1 MRSRLR
7 PLAGLVFLFVLT
19 VGVLLQARTAGH
31 VTTPKEQFG
40 FDLGD
45 DYFLANYKQLTE
57 YWKKLDQESD
67 RMTLVDIGETSEGR
81 RQLMAIITSPE
92 NHKKLARYKEISQR
106 LAHAEDLTEDQAHA
120 LATEGKA
127 VVWID
132 GGLHASEVLGAQQL
146 MELVYEM
153 VSRSDPETMR
163 FLNDVILLATQAN
176 PDGQDL
182 CADWYMREKDP
193 QKRSLAYL
201 PRLYSKY
208 VGHDDNRDS
217 YMSNIKETTNMNRQL
232 FVEWIPQIMYN
243 HHQTGPTGT
252 VLFAPPFRD
261 PFNYNFDPLIPL
273 GIDMVGAAMHS
284 RFAAEHKPGATMR
297 KGTGYSTWWNGGL
310 RTTVYFHNMIGLL
323 TETIGNPTPM
333 TIPFVP
339 QRQLA
344 NGDLPYPIAPQ
355 QTWHFKQSVEY
366 SMTANR
372 AVLDI
377 ASRYREQ
384 WLYNIYVMGKNSIAK
399 GSTDTWTVTPKKLEA
414 VNAAIAKDAGAKA
427 DAGGRGGRP
436 VSATAGGG
444 FLPTA
449 DVNYF
454 NSVLRDPAKRDP
466 RGYILPSDQP
476 DFLTATKFMNT
487 LIKNGITV
495 HRATAAFSVGGKQYP
510 AGSYVVKAAQAFR
523 PHVMDMFEPQDH
535 PNDFQYPG
543 GPPIPPYDITGWTLS
558 YQMGVKAD
566 RILDAFDG
574 PFEKI
579 TGGLIKPTPGAI
591 TGPASPAGYLLT
603 HAQNDAFVVVNRL
616 MKSGDEVYWLK
627 TGVSGQSGAAGAASA
642 APGTMYIPAR
652 PQTQAVLKKAATDLG
667 VSFVGVASKPDG
679 EMIKLKPVR
688 IGLWDTYGGSM
699 PSGWTRWLLEQYE
712 FPFEVVFPPTLD
724 AGNLKSKYDVLIFV
738 DGGIPTVTAP
748 TGRRGGGGGGGGFG
762 MPSAESI
769 PGEYRPQLGSV
780 TAAKTVPQIKTFLEE
795 GGTVLA
801 IGSSTSL
808 VEHLNLPLTNALVD
822 HTAEGDRP
830 LPQEKFYVP
839 GSLLQ
844 VSVDNTDPL
853 AYGMEKTATVF
864 FDSSEAFKMLP
875 DAPMKGVRTVAWF
888 DTATPLLSGWAWGQ
902 HYLEHAVAIADAN
915 VGKGKLFVFG
925 PEIAFR
931 AQPHGTFKLLFNGIY
946 YGPAYA
952 AAGATKT
959 ATPTA
964 ASAAR

>member
-19 VGVLLQARTAGH
+19 VGVLLQARAAGK

-67 RMTLVDIGETSEGR
+67 RMTVVDIGETSEGR

-92 NHKKLARYKEISQR
+92 NHKKLARYKEIAQR

-120 LATEGKA
+120 LAAEGKA
-127 VVWID
+127 VIWID

-153 VSRSDPETMR
+153 VSRNDPETMR
-163 FLNDVILLATQAN
+163 ILNDVVLLAVQAN

-232 FVEWIPQIMYN
+232 FTEWNPQIMYN

-323 TETIGNPTPM
+323 TETIGSPTPM

-339 QRQLA
+339 QRQLPNA
-344 NGDLPYPIAPQ
+344 DLPYPIAPQ
-355 QTWHFKQSVEY
+355 QTWHFKQSIEY

-372 AVLDI
+372 AVLDL

-384 WLYNIYVMGKNSIAK
+384 WLYNIYLMGQNSIHK
-399 GSTDTWTVTPKKLEA
+399 GSTDTWTVTPKKIEA
-414 VNAAIAKDAGAKA
+414 VNAAIAKDSGAGAG
-427 DAGGRGGRP
+427 AGGRGGRA

-449 DVNYF
+449 DANYF
-454 NSVLRDPAKRDP
+454 TSVLRDPAKRDP

-487 LIKNGITV
+487 LIKNGITI
-495 HRATAAFSVGGKQYP
+495 HRATAAFAVGGKQYP

-543 GPPIPPYDITGWTLS
+543 GPPIPPYDITGWTLA
-558 YQMGVKAD
+558 YQMGVKVD
-566 RILDAFDG
+566 RVLEAFDG
-574 PFEKI
+574 PFEKV

-591 TGPASPAGYLLT
+591 TGPASPTGYLLT
-603 HAQNDAFVVVNRL
+603 HAQNDAFIVINRL

-627 TGVSGQSGAAGAASA
+627 GAVSGQPGVAGAA
-642 APGTMYIPAR
+642 GTMYIPAR
-652 PQTQAVLKKAATDLG
+652 PETQAVLKKAATDLG
-667 VSFVGVASKPDG
+667 VSFVGVASKPDV

-688 IGLWDTYGGSM
+688 IGLWDQYGGSM
-699 PSGWTRWLLEQYE
+699 PSGWTRWLMEQYE

-724 AGNLKSKYDVLIFV
+724 AGNLKSKFDVLIFV
-738 DGGIPTVTAP
+738 DGAIPAIAAAG
-748 TGRRGGGGGGGGFG
+748 GRRGGGGGGGGFG
-762 MPSAESI
+762 MPGADAI
-769 PGEYRPQLGSV
+769 PAEYRPQLGSV
-780 TAAKTVPQIKTFLEE
+780 TAAKTVPQIKAFLEE

-808 VEHLNLPLTNALVD
+808 AEHLNLPLTNALVE
-822 HTAEGDRP
+822 HTAEGERP

-888 DTATPLLSGWAWGQ
+888 DSDTPLRSGWAWGQ

-915 VGKGKLFVFG
+915 VGKGKLFLFG

-931 AQPHGTFKLLFNGIY
+931 AQPHGTFKFLFNGIY
-946 YGPAYA
+946 YGPAYT
-952 AAGATKT
+952 AAGGAARTP
-959 ATPTA
+959 TPTA

>member
-7 PLAGLVFLFVLT
+7 PLAGLVLTLVLA
-19 VGVLLQARTAGH
+19 VGVLLQARATGH
-31 VTTPKEQFG
+31 ITTPKEQLG

-45 DYFLANYKQLTE
+45 DYQLANYKQLTD

-67 RMTLVDIGETSEGR
+67 RMTMVDIGETSEGR
-81 RQLMAIITSPE
+81 RQYMAIITSPE

-106 LAHAEDLTEDQAHA
+106 LAHAEGLTDEQAHA
-120 LATEGKA
+120 LAAEGKA
-127 VVWID
+127 VIWID

-153 VSRSDPETMR
+153 VSRDDPETRR
-163 FLNDVILLATQAN
+163 FLNDIILLAVQAN
-176 PDGQDL
+176 PDGQEL

-193 QKRSLAYL
+193 NKRSLNYL

-217 YMSNIKETTNMNRQL
+217 YMSNIKETTNMNKQL
-232 FVEWIPQIMYN
+232 FIEWFPQIMYN

-261 PFNYNFDPLIPL
+261 PFNYNFDPLVPL
-273 GIDMVGAAMHS
+273 GIDLVGASMHS

-323 TETIGNPTPM
+323 TETIGSPTPM
-333 TIPFVP
+333 QIPFVP

-355 QTWHFKQSVEY
+355 TWHFKQSIEY

-377 ASRYREQ
+377 ASRLKEQ
-384 WLYNIYVMGKNSIAK
+384 WLYNIYVMGKNSIEK
-399 GSTDTWTVTPKKLEA
+399 GSTDTWTVTPKKVEA
-414 VNAAIAKDAGAKA
+414 VQAAIAKDSGEGSGGR
-427 DAGGRGGRP
+427 AGGGR
-436 VSATAGGG
+436 VSSTAGGG
-444 FLPTA
+444 FLPVA
-449 DVNYF
+449 DTKYYDL
-454 NSVLRDPAKRDP
+454 LRDPARRDP
-466 RGYILPSDQP
+466 RGYILSADQP
-476 DFLTATKFMNT
+476 DFLTATKFVNT
-487 LIKNGITV
+487 LMKNGITV
-495 HRATAAFSVGGKQYP
+495 HRATKAFSVGAKQYP
-510 AGSYVVKAAQAFR
+510 AGSFVVKAAQAFR

-543 GPPIPPYDITGWTLS
+543 GPPIPPYDITGWTLT
-558 YQMGVKAD
+558 YQMGVKVD
-566 RILDAFDG
+566 RMLDAFDG
-574 PFEKI
+574 PFEKLNGFVKPDAGTI
-579 TGGLIKPTPGAI
+579 TG
-591 TGPASPAGYLLT
+591 ASTPAGYLLT
-603 HAQNDAFVVVNRL
+603 HAQNDAFIVVNRL
-616 MKSGDEVYWLK
+616 MKNGDEVYWMK
-627 TGVSGQSGAAGAASA
+627 AGVSGQAAGPAGW
-642 APGTMYIPAR
+642 APGTMFIPAR
-652 PQTQAVLKKAATDLG
+652 PETLPVLKKAAADLG
-667 VSFVGVASKPDG
+667 VSFAAVASKPQT

-712 FPFEVVFPPTLD
+712 FPFDVVYPPTLD
-724 AGNLKSKYDVLIFV
+724 AGNLKAKFDVLIFV
-738 DGGIPTVTAP
+738 DGGIPAAAAAGG
-748 TGRRGGGGGGGGFG
+748 GRRGGGFFES
-762 MPSAESI
+762 MPDPQTI
-769 PGEYRPQLGSV
+769 PAEYRPQLGTV
-780 TAAKTVPQIKTFLEE
+780 TAEKTVPQLKAFLEE
-795 GGTVLA
+795 GGTILA

-808 VEHLNLPLTNALVD
+808 VEHLKLPLANALVE
-822 HTAEGDRP
+822 HTATGERP
-830 LPQEKFYVP
+830 LPQDKFYVP

-844 VSVDNTDPL
+844 VAVDNTDPL

-864 FDSSEAFKMLP
+864 FDHSEAFRMLP
-875 DAPMKGVRTVAWF
+875 DAPLKGVRTVAWY
-888 DTATPLLSGWAWGQ
+888 DSDKPLQSGWAWGQ
-902 HYLEHAVAIADAN
+902 HYLEGAVAVADAT
-915 VGKGKLFVFG
+915 VGKGKLFLFG

-952 AAGATKT
+952 ATAGAAKT
-959 ATPTA
+959 QSETA
-964 ASAAR
+964 QAAH